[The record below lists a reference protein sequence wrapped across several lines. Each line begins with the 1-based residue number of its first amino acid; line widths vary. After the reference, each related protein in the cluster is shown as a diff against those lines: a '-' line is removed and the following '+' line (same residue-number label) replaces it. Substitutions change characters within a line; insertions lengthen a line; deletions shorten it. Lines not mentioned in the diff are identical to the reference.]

1 MTRPNSIRAN
11 VSTAARQVGAAA
23 EDSRELVAELRELVA
38 VLNRIAVGI
47 EKNGAK
53 LSGEVAGID
62 IPASITV
69 KPGEGVDQS

>member
-23 EDSRELVAELRELVA
+23 EDSRELVAELRELVV
-38 VLNRIAVGI
+38 VLKRIAVGI
-47 EKNGAK
+47 ESNGAK

-62 IPASITV
+62 IPASITIT
-69 KPGEGVDQS
+69 PGEGVDHE